1 MEFNKVE
8 RDLLQAVADLHSIP
22 QGAVNIRRDGEAVLR
37 RSSPNIEIVGKTDRP
52 GIDIIVKPGTV
63 NESVHIPVILTR
75 SGFKDVVYN
84 TFIIGEG
91 SDVLVV
97 AGCGIH
103 NAGQDV
109 SRHDG
114 IHEVI
119 VKKGARMRYVEKHYG
134 EGRPEAQRILNP
146 NTVITVEE
154 GAQAEMELVQIR
166 GVDHTRR
173 VTTAY
178 IYDRGSLKIVE
189 KLLTHRDQE
198 AESTIEIHLV
208 GTGGVAQV
216 ISRSVAQESSRQ
228 EFRAALIG
236 KARSNGHV
244 ECDAIIMDRAQIRSV
259 PELVAENAEAVLTH
273 EAAIGRIAGEQLIK
287 LMSLGL
293 TEQEAVDAILSGFLR

>member
-119 VKKGARMRYVEKHYG
+119 VKKGARMRYVE
-134 EGRPEAQRILNP
+134 
-146 NTVITVEE
+146 
-154 GAQAEMELVQIR
+154 
-166 GVDHTRR
+166 
-173 VTTAY
+173 
-178 IYDRGSLKIVE
+178 
-189 KLLTHRDQE
+189 
-198 AESTIEIHLV
+198 
-208 GTGGVAQV
+208 
-216 ISRSVAQESSRQ
+216 
-228 EFRAALIG
+228 
-236 KARSNGHV
+236 
-244 ECDAIIMDRAQIRSV
+244 
-259 PELVAENAEAVLTH
+259 
-273 EAAIGRIAGEQLIK
+273 
-287 LMSLGL
+287 
-293 TEQEAVDAILSGFLR
+293 